1 MRKNFIIYGLLAM
14 CLAAA
19 CTLAP
24 MNTGR
29 SFMFALTPLKD
40 ARHIISSDNSLIV
53 ALPVAAPE
61 LDTYRIALVR
71 NGKRWDYYAGAR
83 WSEFLP
89 ILVQDN
95 LTKTLEKSGSF
106 KTVTTDGTGISGNRI
121 LKIEIRAF
129 QAEYKQGVTDPVVK
143 IRLIA
148 SLLSHPERMPLVS
161 FESSAEEKASG
172 DSLPEIQAAF
182 GIAFNKIQRQ
192 FIAGLN
198 K

>member
-1 MRKNFIIYGLLAM
+1 MRNFFILSGI
-14 CLAAA
+14 LAACLVTA
-19 CTLAP
+19 CTLSP
-24 MNTGR
+24 MDTGR
-29 SFMFALTPLKD
+29 SFMFALTPIVD
-40 ARHIISSDNSLIV
+40 VRHITSGDNSLIV

-95 LTKTLEKSGSF
+95 LTKTLEKIGTF

-121 LKIEIRAF
+121 LKTEIRAF
-129 QAEYKQGVTDPVVK
+129 QAEYRQGVATPVVK
-143 IRLIA
+143 IRLMV
-148 SLLSHPERMPLVS
+148 SLLSHPERVSLVS
-161 FESSAEEKASG
+161 FEVNAEEKASG
-172 DSLPEIQAAF
+172 DSLPEIQVAFSAAF
-182 GIAFNKIQRQ
+182 SKVQRQ
-192 FIAGLN
+192 LITGLN

>member
-1 MRKNFIIYGLLAM
+1 MRKSLILCGILTT
-14 CLAAA
+14 CLTAA

-24 MNTGR
+24 RDTGR
-29 SFMFALTPLKD
+29 AFMFALAPLED
-40 ARHIISSDNSLIV
+40 TRHLSGADSLIV

-71 NGKRWDYYAGAR
+71 DGKRWDYYAGAR

-89 ILVQDN
+89 VLVQDN
-95 LTKTLEKSGSF
+95 LTKTLEKSGVF

-121 LKIEIRAF
+121 LKTEIRAF
-129 QAEYKQGVTDPVVK
+129 HAGYGQGVSAPVVK
-143 IRLIA
+143 IRMIA
-148 SLLSHPERMPLVS
+148 SLLSHPERVPLVS
-161 FESSAEEKASG
+161 FEGSAEEKASG

-182 GIAFNKIQRQ
+182 GAAFSRVQRK
-192 FIAGLN
+192 FVAGVG